1 GQIEDCLYRQALS
14 LRDAGDYA
22 GALALIGL
30 NGVPQG
36 EDARELYYECNYEL
50 AMAAVEAEDLERA
63 QALLENV
70 DNYKDS
76 ERQLN
81 SVRYEL
87 AETALEAQNYA
98 DARILY
104 NALGSY

>member
-1 GQIEDCLYRQALS
+1 MS
-14 LRDAGDYA
+14 W
-22 GALALIGL
+22 
-30 NGVPQG
+30 PWH
-36 EDARELYYECNYEL
+36 
-50 AMAAVEAEDLERA
+50 VEAEDLERA

-87 AETALEAQNYA
+87 AEAALEAQNYA

-104 NALGSY
+104 NALGSYKDSATKRKRCDYTTPARHRGRLCHGRLGL